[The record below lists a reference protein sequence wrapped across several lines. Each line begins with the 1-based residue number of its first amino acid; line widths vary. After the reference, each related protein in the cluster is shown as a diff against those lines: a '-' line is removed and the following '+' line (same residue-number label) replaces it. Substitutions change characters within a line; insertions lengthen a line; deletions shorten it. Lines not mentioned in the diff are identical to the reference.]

1 MINQMTPRT
10 PAVPLV
16 LITQGL
22 DAHMQLDNPPDLVH
36 TIPDISP
43 WASSTD
49 SSYSTTPATDNSRQL
64 RHAWIPNH
72 ASPMGDWQQQGFLG
86 YSPSTG
92 PNPGAMDPL
101 ASSTSYLFSPS
112 DITPQPHTLP
122 QTSNFDYLDVPV
134 GAARSMTVNSPRFQD
149 PSVSSVRSP
158 SPITTTTMSAE
169 TLVAPSLALPIGRSG
184 MPAGLGR
191 QKVLAVD
198 ASANAYDT
206 FQGIGGAMGFPVG
219 SAGSF
224 TELNGMG
231 GGGCAASAVPISPL
245 PRTVRNAIPNYINVY
260 WNRFHIIYP
269 VVHRAS
275 FEAAPQAVLSYA
287 MAAVATQ
294 FLDSKEDRLRGN
306 LLHEHAWQEAKCV
319 GLPMQS
325 NFVSAC

>member
-1 MINQMTPRT
+1 MTPRT

-36 TIPDISP
+36 TIPDVSP
-43 WASSTD
+43 WGSSTD

-72 ASPMGDWQQQGFLG
+72 ASPMNEWQSQNFLG
-86 YSPSTG
+86 YSPSTAADAG
-92 PNPGAMDPL
+92 SLDPL

-112 DITPQPHTLP
+112 DITPQPHP
-122 QTSNFDYLDVPV
+122 QNTNFEYLDVPV
-134 GAARSMTVNSPRFQD
+134 GDARPMIVNSSRFQD

-169 TLVAPSLALPIGRSG
+169 SLVAPSLALPIGRSG

-191 QKVLAVD
+191 QKALAMD
-198 ASANAYDT
+198 ASANGYDA
-206 FQGIGGAMGFPVG
+206 FQGIGGVMGFPVG

-224 TELNGMG
+224 PELHGMG

-245 PRTVRNAIPNYINVY
+245 TRTIRNAIPTYLNVF
-260 WNRFHIIYP
+260 WNRFHIVYP
-269 VVHRAS
+269 IVHRAS
-275 FEAAPQAVLSYA
+275 FEAAPEPVLSYA
-287 MAAVATQ
+287 MAAVEIGRA
-294 FLDSKEDRLRGN
+294 
-306 LLHEHAWQEAKCV
+306 HV
-319 GLPMQS
+319 
-325 NFVSAC
+325 